1 MRLLRPLDR
10 PRSARTADALI
21 LAALILGVA
30 ALYSHYALRIGTF
43 QDDEDLYL
51 RLARY
56 IAAHFPNALW
66 EPLYTRGLQRLDPL
80 VMAIPFSFTRGP
92 GAFEIDHVIQCLL
105 FASTALPVFL
115 LARCAR
121 LSRPLSYLAA
131 LLAVILPWGVVA
143 TSFLSESLAYPAFA
157 WVLFTVWQA
166 SCKPSLKNEVL
177 ALAALLIAAFCR
189 TALLGML
196 PLLPLSVLWQ
206 TFSCELAGSGASR
219 VRALPGRL
227 WCRHRLVSIVLAVG
241 ITVYLAQLLGL
252 LPAGLSNTLTGSYG
266 LPQLG
271 ALGPLYARD
280 RYFLSRMVAGTGYI
294 PFAFALGWIAVAV
307 VRRRGAERHGLAVI
321 CLLGLLC
328 ELFSLLPAGP
338 DERYVVYGA
347 IPIILGFAAAIQERL
362 RWPVL
367 VGALVTVLL
376 IESVSWPELA
386 NLYDF
391 FTYPA
396 AIFYRRV
403 LGNHLDSLPLI
414 HMSAAHLVDAG
425 IMIAALAWALLSS
438 RARLARPAAALF
450 AVAVLGLGATQTVYA
465 LRKYSAGAGHGQ
477 SADLRSW
484 VDRQV
489 GGSEHVST
497 LSISLGQSAE
507 FLPIWREVEFWNT
520 SIQATAFFG
529 YAGYAPLSLGISPL
543 TLTVAPQSGLLSATE
558 VGRPRPIPRFL
569 LVPRLG
575 TLPIGLDTEHVSE
588 DPALPLNLL
597 RLHEPVR
604 VRWLLGGT
612 SEEGFMAP
620 GKPAEIE
627 LYGSTPAASECVG
640 LSLVGPPNYLGSWP
654 YRILEGH
661 HTAARGTIEAQ
672 HRVSLHIPLKRGTS
686 TPARRLEIRVEGSVP
701 YPNGETVSARIE
713 DVALEQCGDA
723 PVS

>member
-1 MRLLRPLDR
+1 LRPLDR
-10 PRSARTADALI
+10 PRSARTADALV

-30 ALYSHYALRIGTF
+30 AFYSHYALRVGTF
-43 QDDEDLYL
+43 QDDEDMYI

-56 IAAHFPNALW
+56 IAAHFPGALW
-66 EPLYTRGLQRLDPL
+66 EPIYHRGLQRLDPL
-80 VMAIPFSFTRGP
+80 VMAVPFSFTRGP
-92 GAFEIDHVIQCLL
+92 GAFEIDHIIQCVL

-131 LLAVILPWGVVA
+131 LLAVVLPWGVVS

-157 WVLFTVWQA
+157 WVLYTVWQA
-166 SCKPSLKNEVL
+166 ACDPSLKHEVL
-177 ALAALLIAAFCR
+177 ALAALVIAAFSR

-206 TFSCELAGSGASR
+206 TWSCELSGGGRAR
-219 VRALPGRL
+219 VRGLPHRL
-227 WCRHRLVSIVLAVG
+227 WNGHRLVSVVLAVG
-241 ITVYLAQLLGL
+241 ITVYLAQLLGI

-294 PFAFALGWIAVAV
+294 PFAFALGWIAVAL
-307 VRRRGAERHGLAVI
+307 VRRRDGNRHGLAVV
-321 CLLGLLC
+321 CLLGLIC

-347 IPIILGFAAAIQERL
+347 IPIILGFAAAIQERVRL
-362 RWPVL
+362 PV
-367 VGALVTVLL
+367 VGGAIVTVLL
-376 IESVSWPELA
+376 IESVTWPPLA

-396 AIFYRRV
+396 AIFYSRV

-414 HMSAAHLVDAG
+414 HMTAGHVIDGGIVLAAIV
-425 IMIAALAWALLSS
+425 WVLLGS
-438 RARLARPAAALF
+438 RGRLARPAAALF
-450 AVAVLGLGATQTVYA
+450 AIAVLGLGATQTVYA
-465 LRKYSAGAGHGQ
+465 LRKYTAGAAHGQ
-477 SADLRSW
+477 SPDARSW

-489 GGSEHVST
+489 PSGEHVAT
-497 LSISLGQSAE
+497 LSISLGQSFD

-520 SIQATAFFG
+520 SIEATAFFG
-529 YAGYAPLSLGISPL
+529 YPGFAPLSLGISPL
-543 TLTVAPQSGLLSATE
+543 TLSVAPQSGLLSATE
-558 VGRPRPIPRFL
+558 VGRPRPIPRFM

-588 DPALPLNLL
+588 DPALLLNLL
-597 RLHEPVR
+597 RLHQPAR
-604 VRWLLGGT
+604 VLWLLRGT
-612 SEEGFMAP
+612 SDEGFMAP
-620 GKPAEIE
+620 HKPAEIQ
-627 LYGSTPAASECVG
+627 LYGPASSGATCVG
-640 LSLVGPPNYLGSWP
+640 LSLVGPPNYPNGWP
-654 YRILEGH
+654 YAILEGG
-661 HTAARGTIEAQ
+661 HTAARGRLEAQ
-672 HRVSLHIPLKRGTS
+672 HQVRLAIPLQQRPSGL
-686 TPARRLEIRVEGSVP
+686 ARRLVIRVDGAVP

-713 DVALEQCGDA
+713 DVTLARCGGG
-723 PVS
+723 